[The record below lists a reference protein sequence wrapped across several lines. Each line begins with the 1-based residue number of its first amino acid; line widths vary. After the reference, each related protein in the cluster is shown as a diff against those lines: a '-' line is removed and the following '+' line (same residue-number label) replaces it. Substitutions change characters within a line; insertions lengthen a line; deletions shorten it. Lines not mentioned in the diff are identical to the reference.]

1 MSQLTFSSNIACNGC
16 LSKVQPVLDQLKG
29 IHSWEVD
36 LESPEKI
43 VTVETTTCE
52 AEEIKQALA
61 TVGYKLVE
69 KEI

>member
-1 MSQLTFSSNIACNGC
+1 MSHITFSSNIACNGC
-16 LSKVQPVLDQLKG
+16 LSKVQPILDELEG
-29 IHSWEVD
+29 VSSWEVD

-52 AEEIKQALA
+52 AEEIKQAVA

>member
-16 LSKVQPVLDQLKG
+16 LSKVQPVLDQLEG

-52 AEEIKQALA
+52 AEEIKQAVA